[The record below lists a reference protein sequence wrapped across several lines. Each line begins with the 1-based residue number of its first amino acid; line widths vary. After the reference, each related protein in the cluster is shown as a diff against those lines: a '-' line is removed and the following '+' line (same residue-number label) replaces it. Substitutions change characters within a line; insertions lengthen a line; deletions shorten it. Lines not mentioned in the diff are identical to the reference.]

1 MSGCLNSPDK
11 HPTNPNQ
18 KPDNSTCT
26 RFLLTTEITNC
37 YSKGNGKEAESC
49 HAAGGQAQVTRS
61 ISRRLDRIELAIPL
75 PITRERFVA
84 RVRQCIQRT
93 GAGLEAAIATLLR
106 DLSDSELASLGA
118 EVEQVMFGSDIAARD
133 AAKRKVLM
141 DFDPGAS
148 V

>member
-1 MSGCLNSPDK
+1 MMLRN
-11 HPTNPNQ
+11 
-18 KPDNSTCT
+18 
-26 RFLLTTEITNC
+26 
-37 YSKGNGKEAESC
+37 
-49 HAAGGQAQVTRS
+49 V
-61 ISRRLDRIELAIPL
+61 SRRLDRIELAIPL

-84 RVRQCIQRT
+84 RVRQHTQRT

-106 DLSDSELASLGA
+106 DLSDRQLASLGA

-141 DFDPGAS
+141 DFDPGAR